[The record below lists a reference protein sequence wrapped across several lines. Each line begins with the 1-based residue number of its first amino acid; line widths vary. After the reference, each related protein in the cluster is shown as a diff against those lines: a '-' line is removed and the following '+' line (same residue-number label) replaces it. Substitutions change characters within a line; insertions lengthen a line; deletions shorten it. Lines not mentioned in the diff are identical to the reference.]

1 MKYQL
6 NSEIV
11 FPYGVLTTKQLVET
25 RNFSDIF
32 RGKSKWA
39 AWLVSQ
45 CNVPS
50 LHDKFVDKLRK
61 HCLPVDIF
69 GRCGK
74 ELTTDPEKMISSEYK
89 FYMSLKTQCAKIM

>member
-1 MKYQL
+1 MFNLSMSYQL
-6 NSEIV
+6 NSDIV
-11 FPYGVLTTKQLVET
+11 IPYGVLTTRQFVEN

-50 LHDKFVDKLRK
+50 LRDKFVDKLRK
-61 HCLPVDIF
+61 HGLAVDIF

-74 ELTTDPEKMISSEYK
+74 ELTTDPEKMISS
-89 FYMSLKTQCAKIM
+89 